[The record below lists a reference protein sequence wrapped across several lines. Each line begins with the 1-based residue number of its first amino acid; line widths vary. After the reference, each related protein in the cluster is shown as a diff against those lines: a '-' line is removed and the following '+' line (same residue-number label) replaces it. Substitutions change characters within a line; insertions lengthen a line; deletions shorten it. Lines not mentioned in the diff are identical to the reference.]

1 MPIIREQTLFVCDMK
16 LTFHHQQSGQGAA
29 ARQTLEFGANTTPLV
44 VVIIHT
50 GTAEI
55 LQERETKRTQPPLS
69 LHW

>member
-55 LQERETKRTQPPLS
+55 LQERERQRELS
-69 LHW
+69 LN